1 MDITKI
7 DRELGWKPREQL
19 NSGLRK
25 TIQWYLDNG
34 EWIES
39 IISRPQYK
47 AWLEKNYKKRS

>member
-1 MDITKI
+1 MDISKI
-7 DRELGWKPREQL
+7 NRELGWKPKEQL
-19 NSGLRK
+19 GTGLRK

-47 AWLEKNYKKRS
+47 AWLEKNYKKR